1 MEWLSGTRS
10 LIGITVDPETKKEF
24 MEQQKSSPLAA
35 VTSGGGPMQG
45 FDMAGW
51 MAGKTAKSSENEESR
66 AATVSTGNSGGG
78 GGGGKSK
85 NRKRG

>member
-1 MEWLSGTRS
+1 M
-10 LIGITVDPETKKEF
+10 DPETKKEF

-35 VTSGGGPMQG
+35 VTSGAGPMQG

-51 MAGKTAKSSENEESR
+51 MAGKTAKSSEKEGGG
-66 AATVSTGNSGGG
+66 AAAAVSTGNSA
-78 GGGGKSK
+78 GGGKSK

>member
-1 MEWLSGTRS
+1 M
-10 LIGITVDPETKKEF
+10 DPETKKEF

-35 VTSGGGPMQG
+35 VTSGAGPMQG
-45 FDMAGW
+45 FDMAAW
-51 MAGKTAKSSENEESR
+51 MAGKTKSSETEEGG
-66 AATVSTGNSGGG
+66 AAAVSTGNSGGGGGG